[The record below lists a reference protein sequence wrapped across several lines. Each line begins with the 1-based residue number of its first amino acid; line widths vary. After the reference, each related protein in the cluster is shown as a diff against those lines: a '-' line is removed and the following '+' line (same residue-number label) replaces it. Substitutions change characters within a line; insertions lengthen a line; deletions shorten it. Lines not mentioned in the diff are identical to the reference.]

1 MKNPFEEEST
11 EGTDEPAYPHAAF
24 TRYPRRELYRI
35 PLDDSNEI
43 DIPRSPD
50 SKLDRNGS
58 PDIFAR
64 SSYQVSNGKSSTLKG
79 TRTPNLE
86 LNENKTARAKFT
98 SDESP
103 KRQRQ
108 GGFFIPDG
116 KQSAVPSD
124 DIFSSHASSS
134 RSTTRSE
141 RILEPPQPIFT
152 PETFAEANLQHPD
165 DESDQRTVIS
175 DQSLD
180 YGYPDYQK
188 VYEEES
194 ISDTNTAYSS
204 GYHSMG
210 AQESDYFGASIDRDM
225 MRNIPDTYVP
235 VKDKTTTKR
244 RVRLIGGDSGNFVL
258 ENRIPEELRK
268 VLTRTDSPFGE
279 FTNMTYTACTAEP
292 DNFVA
297 DGFTLR
303 PVKFGRETELVICVT
318 MYNEDE
324 FAFARTMHGIMKNV
338 AHLCSRAKSS
348 TWGKDSW
355 KKVQVVIVAD
365 GRNKVNEAV
374 LQLLTA
380 TGCYQD
386 NLARPYVNN
395 KKVNAHLF
403 EYTTQISIDENLKFK
418 GDEKSLTPVQ
428 VLFCLKEKN
437 QKKIN
442 SHRWL
447 FNAFCPV
454 LDPNV
459 IVLLDVGT
467 KPDNHAVYNLWK
479 AFDKDSNVA
488 GAAGEITAM
497 KGKGWVN
504 LLNPLV
510 ASQNFEYKMSN
521 ILDKPLESVL
531 GYITVLP
538 GALSAYRYI
547 ALQNHSDGSGP
558 LASYFKGE
566 DLLNSRH
573 LSNSKTNFFEAN
585 MYLAEDRIL
594 CWELIAKKNEN
605 WVLKFVKQAT
615 GETDVPDTIPEF
627 LSQRRRWINGAF
639 FAALYALRHTPK
651 VWKTDHS
658 MGRKIWLCVE
668 FAYQFVSTVFS
679 FFSLSNFYLTFY
691 FLTGALISEKR
702 DNNPKDDKTNQYIIQ
717 QNEQGE
723 FEVIVQDYNID
734 EVYLETLYSIR
745 SRRSSKK
752 VRPFSETPS
761 ELDGEDYAK
770 HVRTKVVLSWLLLN
784 LVFIMTMLQV
794 YEPGDTGRNYYLVFI
809 LWMVAVLA
817 LFRALGSTAYLLQHF
832 ARWLVESHNSDDED
846 GDLNEAESTPAL
858 VQNLPNLDSK
868 IVQLVATDNL
878 SGVLYENG
886 EVYTWGTFRGNEGLM
901 GFDESKAIQE
911 KPLRMESLKNIVQ
924 LAGGKDHVL
933 ALDSKGIVYA
943 WGDGQQFQLGR
954 RILERHKVA
963 ALKPHQFGLYNI
975 RYIACGDYHSFA
987 INTHGEVFAWGLNQY
1002 GQCGVS
1008 ESGELEDG
1016 SLLKQPTRVQT
1027 LSELNIKSLVGGEHH
1042 SMALTDDGQVL
1053 SWGRLDMQELGIP
1066 SHKLPS
1072 YTFKDAHGRA
1082 RSVPQPTQ
1090 VSIGQKQHHKIKTI
1104 GAGSHHSF
1112 AVTDDGVVFSWGFGD
1127 TYAPGL
1133 GPLDEDVEEPSR
1145 IYNTATKA
1153 IDIRMISGGGQ
1164 FSVSGGIQISEEL
1177 AIKRNE
1183 RYQAVDD

>member
-1 MKNPFEEEST
+1 MRNPFEEEST
-11 EGTDEPAYPHAAF
+11 EDTDEPAYPHAAF

-35 PLDDSNEI
+35 PLDESSEI
-43 DIPRSPD
+43 DIPKSPD

-64 SSYQVSNGKSSTLKG
+64 SSYQVSNGKPSTLKG

-86 LNENKTARAKFT
+86 LNENKTARAKYT

-116 KQSAVPSD
+116 KQSAVPND
-124 DIFSSHASSS
+124 EIFVSHASSS

-165 DESDQRTVIS
+165 DESDQKTVTS

-210 AQESDYFGASIDRDM
+210 GQESDYFGASIDRDM

-235 VKDKTTTKR
+235 VKDKATTKR
-244 RVRLIGGDSGNFVL
+244 KVRLIGGDSGNFVL

-573 LSNSKTNFFEAN
+573 LTNSKTNFFEAN

-651 VWKTDHS
+651 VWQTDHS

-691 FLTGALISEKR
+691 FLTGALISEKSVGR
-702 DNNPKDDKTNQYIIQ
+702 GGFWVFTIFNYLCICTLTSLFVASIGNRPHASKNIFKTLIILLTVCALYALIVGFYFVATTIQRFGVGDSSTFVFVSIVVSLLATYGLYTLMSILYLDPWHMLTCLLQYFMMIPSYTCTLQIFAFCNTHDVSWGTKGDNNPKDDKTNQYIIQ

-752 VRPFSETPS
+752 VRPFLETPN

-770 HVRTKVVLSWLLLN
+770 HVRTKVVLLWLLLN

-832 ARWLVESHNSDDED
+832 ARWLVESH
-846 GDLNEAESTPAL
+846 
-858 VQNLPNLDSK
+858 SK
-868 IVQLVATDNL
+868 
-878 SGVLYENG
+878 
-886 EVYTWGTFRGNEGLM
+886 W
-901 GFDESKAIQE
+901 
-911 KPLRMESLKNIVQ
+911 
-924 LAGGKDHVL
+924 
-933 ALDSKGIVYA
+933 
-943 WGDGQQFQLGR
+943 
-954 RILERHKVA
+954 
-963 ALKPHQFGLYNI
+963 
-975 RYIACGDYHSFA
+975 
-987 INTHGEVFAWGLNQY
+987 
-1002 GQCGVS
+1002 
-1008 ESGELEDG
+1008 
-1016 SLLKQPTRVQT
+1016 
-1027 LSELNIKSLVGGEHH
+1027 
-1042 SMALTDDGQVL
+1042 
-1053 SWGRLDMQELGIP
+1053 
-1066 SHKLPS
+1066 SHKRGGYQS
-1072 YTFKDAHGRA
+1072 TRA
-1082 RSVPQPTQ
+1082 N
-1090 VSIGQKQHHKIKTI
+1090 
-1104 GAGSHHSF
+1104 A
-1112 AVTDDGVVFSWGFGD
+1112 
-1127 TYAPGL
+1127 L
-1133 GPLDEDVEEPSR
+1133 
-1145 IYNTATKA
+1145 N
-1153 IDIRMISGGGQ
+1153 
-1164 FSVSGGIQISEEL
+1164 
-1177 AIKRNE
+1177 
-1183 RYQAVDD
+1183 